1 MTPSHA
7 TAVALGAPD
16 SVEESTIDIALKHV
30 DDATPMMQQFL
41 ALKDAHRDYL
51 LFYRMG
57 DFYELFFDD
66 AVTAAELLDIAL
78 TKRGKHAGEDIPM
91 CGVPVH
97 SAEGYL
103 ERLIAKG
110 QKVAI
115 CEQTED
121 PAEAK
126 KRGSKSVVRRE
137 VVRIVTPGTITEDTL
152 LDARAANYL
161 AAIAKVSNDW
171 GLAWVDITTGDF
183 HVMELDPRQLPME
196 LARLQPKEIILNDLL
211 FGLEEYTDLW
221 REWKAAL
228 TIQPNSFFDSQ
239 KGERLLK
246 EEYQLAVLDS
256 FGNLTRADI
265 AACGALLDYVRL
277 TQKTA
282 LPRLDA
288 PSKESSSH
296 FMAIDA
302 ATRANLELMQTLSG
316 SRKGSLLAT
325 IDRTATAAG
334 ARLLAQHLSTPLT
347 EPLFINER
355 LNAAEYLLDEQNLRS
370 DIRALLR
377 ACPDLE
383 RAVSRLC
390 LGRGGP
396 RDLLAILAGLK
407 AAQQVKAMLN
417 HVDAPLPQL
426 LDHYRA
432 RLGSFEQQIDTLTR
446 AMKDDVGLLARD
458 GGFIREGYHSALD
471 EFRTLRDEAR
481 RVIAQLQSRYQQETG
496 INGLKIKHNNVL
508 GYFIEITA
516 MHEKKVLESFIHRQT
531 LANNMRYSTVELS
544 ELERNISEAATKAL
558 KLELEIFGELV
569 QMVQACAEP
578 VIHAARALAGLD
590 VASSHAE
597 LAEQNRYTRPT
608 VDDSTAFD
616 ITAGRHPVVEANL
629 QKNGEH
635 AFVGNGCNLADA
647 QRLWLLTGPNMAGKS
662 TFLRQNALIAI
673 LAQIGSFVPADA
685 AHIGVVDKLF
695 SRVGAADDLAR
706 GRSTFMVEM
715 VETAT
720 ILNNATARS
729 LVILDEIGRGTATY
743 DGLSI
748 AWAVVEHLHNAC
760 ACRALF
766 ATHYHELTA
775 LKDSLPA
782 LAPHTMRVKEWKGE
796 VVFLHEVMAGS
807 ADRSY
812 GIHVAKLAGLPKGV
826 ITRANT
832 ILAGLESGKGKT
844 ALSAEAMPLFAFGAQ
859 AAPEPAEPEPS
870 AVEEA
875 LKALNPDDLTP
886 KAALEMLYKLKETLK
901 N

>member
-1 MTPSHA
+1 MNTTHA
-7 TAVALGAPD
+7 TAIRVETDTAPETN
-16 SVEESTIDIALKHV
+16 VIDIALRHL
-30 DDATPMMQQFL
+30 DEATPMMQQFL
-41 ALKDAHRDYL
+41 ALKAEHRDYL

-66 AVTAAELLDIAL
+66 AATAAELLDIAL

-152 LDARAANYL
+152 LDARSASYL
-161 AAIAKVSNDW
+161 AAIAKVGTDW
-171 GLAWVDITTGDF
+171 GLAWVDISTGDF
-183 HVMELDPRQLPME
+183 HVMELEPRQLPME
-196 LARLQPKEIILNDLL
+196 LARLQPKEIIINDLL
-211 FGLEEYTDLW
+211 FADETHVELW

-228 TIQPNSFFDSQ
+228 TIQPNSFFDSK

-246 EEYQLAVLDS
+246 EEYELAVLDS

-265 AACGALLDYVRL
+265 AACGALLDYVQL

-302 ATRANLELMQTLSG
+302 ATRANLELMQTLAG

-347 EPLFINER
+347 EPAFITER
-355 LNAAEYLLDEQNLRS
+355 HNAAEYLLDEQNLRA

-407 AAQQVKAMLN
+407 SAASVKDLLN
-417 HVDAPLPQL
+417 HVSAPLPQL
-426 LDHYRA
+426 LEHYRT
-432 RLGSFEQQIDTLTR
+432 RLGSFEREIDTLTR
-446 AMKDDVGLLARD
+446 ALKDEVGLLARD
-458 GGFIREGYHSALD
+458 GGFIREGYHGALD

-481 RVIAQLQSRYQQETG
+481 RVIAQLQSRYQEETG
-496 INGLKIKHNNVL
+496 ISGLKIKHNNVL

-516 MHEKKVLESFIHRQT
+516 THEKKVLESFIHRQT

-544 ELERNISEAATKAL
+544 ELERNISEAADKAL
-558 KLELEIFGELV
+558 KLELECFGELV
-569 QMVQACAEP
+569 RMVQEAAEP
-578 VIHAARALAGLD
+578 IIHAARALAGLD
-590 VASSHAE
+590 VAASHAE
-597 LAEQNRYTRPT
+597 LAEQSRYTRPT
-608 VDDSTAFD
+608 VDDSTAFA
-616 ITAGRHPVVEANL
+616 ITAGRHPVVEAHL
-629 QKNGEH
+629 QKSGDH
-635 AFVGNGCNLADA
+635 AFVGNDCDLADA

-748 AWAVVEHLHNAC
+748 AWAVVEHLHNTC
-760 ACRALF
+760 ASRALF

-775 LKDSLPA
+775 LKDTLPA

-796 VVFLHEVMAGS
+796 VVFLHEVMAGA

-826 ITRANT
+826 IARANT
-832 ILAGLESGKGKT
+832 ILAGLESGEGKAANLT
-844 ALSAEAMPLFAFGAQ
+844 DSMPLFAFGAQ
-859 AAPEPAEPEPS
+859 AAPEPAEAEPS
-870 AVEEA
+870 AVETA
-875 LKALNPDDLTP
+875 LQALNPDELTP
-886 KAALEMLYKLKETLK
+886 KAALEALYALKETLK
-901 N
+901 S

>member
-1 MTPSHA
+1 MKNSNLAEHSAETDIA
-7 TAVALGAPD
+7 AAQTL
-16 SVEESTIDIALKHV
+16 TDIALAHT

-41 ALKDAHRDYL
+41 AIKQEHRDYM

-66 AVTAAELLDIAL
+66 AVTAAELLDISL

-97 SAEGYL
+97 SSEGYL

-152 LDARAANYL
+152 LDARSASYL
-161 AAIAKVSNDW
+161 AAIAKVANCW
-171 GLAWVDITTGDF
+171 ALAWVDISTGEF
-183 HVMELDPRQLPME
+183 HVMELEPRQLAME
-196 LARLQPKEIILNDLL
+196 LARLQPKEIMISDAS
-211 FGLEEYTDLW
+211 FASDEQTELW
-221 REWKAAL
+221 REHKDRL

-246 EEYQLAVLDS
+246 AEYNVAVLDS

-265 AACGALLDYVRL
+265 AACGALLDYVQL
-277 TQKTA
+277 TQKLA

-288 PSKESSSH
+288 PSKETTSH

-302 ATRANLELMQTLSG
+302 ATRSNLELMNTLSG
-316 SRKGSLLAT
+316 TRKGSLLST
-325 IDRTATAAG
+325 IDRTVTAAG
-334 ARLLAQHLSTPLT
+334 ARVLAQHLSTPLT
-347 EPLFINER
+347 EPLFITER
-355 LNAAEYLLDEQNLRS
+355 LNAVEYMLDEQTLRL
-370 DIRALLR
+370 DIRQQLR

-383 RAVSRLC
+383 RALSRLC
-390 LGRGGP
+390 LSRGGP
-396 RDLLAILAGLK
+396 RDLQAVLAGLQS
-407 AAQQVKAMLN
+407 AQAIKSMLN
-417 HVDAPLPQL
+417 EITSPLPQL
-426 LDHYRA
+426 VDHYRS
-432 RLGSFEQQIDTLTR
+432 RLGSFEREMDTLKR
-446 AMKDDVGLLARD
+446 ALKDEVGLLARD
-458 GGFIREGYHSALD
+458 GGFIREGYHAALD
-471 EFRTLRDEAR
+471 NFRTLRDEAR

-516 MHEKKVLESFIHRQT
+516 LHEKKVLESFIHRQT
-531 LANNMRYSTVELS
+531 LANNMRYSTVELA
-544 ELERNISEAATKAL
+544 ELERNISEAADKAL
-558 KLELEIFGELV
+558 KLELELFGELLA
-569 QMVQACAEP
+569 MVQQAAED
-578 VIHAARALAGLD
+578 ITHAARALAGLD
-590 VASSHAE
+590 VAASHAE
-597 LAEQNRYTRPT
+597 LTEHLRYTRPL
-608 VDDSTAFD
+608 VDESTAFD
-616 ITAGRHPVVEANL
+616 VQGGRHPVVEVHL

-635 AFVGNGCNLADA
+635 AFVGNHCNLADT

-673 LAQIGSFVPADA
+673 LAQIGCYVPADH

-720 ILNNATARS
+720 ILNNATGRS

-748 AWAVVEHLHNAC
+748 AWAVVEYLHNVN

-766 ATHYHELTA
+766 ATHYHELTV
-775 LKDSLPA
+775 LRETLPA
-782 LAPHTMRVKEWKGE
+782 LAPHTMKVKEWKGE
-796 VVFLHEVMAGS
+796 VVFLHEVMAGA

-826 ITRANT
+826 INRANS
-832 ILAGLESGKGKT
+832 ILAGLESDKGGRSPRLADT
-844 ALSAEAMPLFAFGAQ
+844 MPLFAYGA
-859 AAPEPAEPEPS
+859 AHAEPIAESEPS
-870 AVEEA
+870 AVEET
-875 LKALNPDDLTP
+875 LKSINPDDLTP
-886 KAALEMLYKLKETLK
+886 KAALEMLYRLKAMS
-901 N
+901 

>member
-1 MTPSHA
+1 MTMTHA
-7 TAVALGAPD
+7 TAVRVDSTDADAPSAIDTALRHI
-16 SVEESTIDIALKHV
+16 EE
-30 DDATPMMQQFL
+30 ATPMMQQFL
-41 ALKDAHRDYL
+41 ALKDEHRDYL

-66 AVTAAELLDIAL
+66 AAKAAELLDIAL

-152 LDARAANYL
+152 LDARSASYL

-171 GLAWVDITTGDF
+171 ALAWVDITTGDF
-183 HVMELDPRQLPME
+183 HVMELESRQLAME
-196 LARLQPKEIILNDLL
+196 LARLQPKEVIINDLL
-211 FGLEEYTDLW
+211 FGDEAHVELW
-221 REWKAAL
+221 REWKSAL

-246 EEYQLAVLDS
+246 EEYELAVLDS

-265 AACGALLDYVRL
+265 AACGALLDYVQL

-347 EPLFINER
+347 EPQFINER
-355 LNAAEYLLDEQNLRS
+355 LNAAEYLLDEQNLRL
-370 DIRALLR
+370 DIRDLLR

-407 AAQQVKAMLN
+407 SAGAVKDLLN
-417 HVDAPLPQL
+417 NVSAPLPQL
-426 LDHYRA
+426 LEHYRT

-446 AMKDDVGLLARD
+446 ALKDEVGLLARD
-458 GGFIREGYHSALD
+458 GGFIREGYHAALD

-481 RVIAQLQSRYQQETG
+481 RVIAQLQSRYQEETG

-516 MHEKKVLESFIHRQT
+516 AHEKKVLESFIHRQT

-544 ELERNISEAATKAL
+544 ELERNISEAADKAL
-558 KLELEIFGELV
+558 KLELELFSELV
-569 QMVQACAEP
+569 QMVQQAAEP
-578 VIHAARALAGLD
+578 IIHAARAMAGLD
-590 VASSHAE
+590 VAASHAE
-597 LAEQNRYTRPT
+597 LAEQSRYTRPT
-608 VDDSTAFD
+608 VDDSTAFA
-616 ITAGRHPVVEANL
+616 ITAGRHPVVEAHL
-629 QKNGEH
+629 QKSGEH
-635 AFVGNGCNLADA
+635 AFVGNNCDLADA

-775 LKDSLPA
+775 LKDTLTA

-812 GIHVAKLAGLPKGV
+812 GIHVAKLAGLPKPV
-826 ITRANT
+826 ISRANT
-832 ILAGLESGKGKT
+832 ILAGLESGKGKAANLT
-844 ALSAEAMPLFAFGAQ
+844 DSMPLFAFSAQ
-859 AAPEPAEPEPS
+859 PAPEPTEPEPS

-886 KAALEMLYKLKETLK
+886 KAALELIYALRAQVD
-901 N
+901 

>member
-1 MTPSHA
+1 MKSNTQAARPADGSPIAEPSI
-7 TAVALGAPD
+7 T
-16 SVEESTIDIALKHV
+16 DIALANTG
-30 DDATPMMQQFL
+30 DATPMMQQFL
-41 ALKDAHRDYL
+41 SIKQEHRDYM

-66 AVTAAELLDIAL
+66 AIKAAELLDIAL

-103 ERLIAKG
+103 ERLISKG

-152 LDARAANYL
+152 LDARASSYL
-161 AAIAKVSNDW
+161 AAIGKVAGDW
-171 GLAWVDITTGDF
+171 ALAWVDISTGEF
-183 HVMELDPRQLPME
+183 HVMQIEPRQLAME
-196 LARLQPKEIILNDLL
+196 LARLQPKEIIISEPL
-211 FGLEEYTDLW
+211 FGMDEQHELW
-221 REWKAAL
+221 REWNARL
-228 TIQPNSFFDSQ
+228 TIQPASFFDSQ

-246 EEYQLAVLDS
+246 EEYKVAVLDS
-256 FGNLTRADI
+256 FGSLNRADI
-265 AACGALLDYVRL
+265 TACGALLDYVRL
-277 TQKTA
+277 TQKIA

-288 PSKESSSH
+288 PSKQTSGH

-302 ATRANLELMQTLSG
+302 ATRSNLELTQTLSG
-316 SRKGSLLAT
+316 NRKGSLLAT
-325 IDRTATAAG
+325 IDRTASAAG

-355 LNAAEYLLDEQNLRS
+355 LNALEYLLDEQHLRG
-370 DIRALLR
+370 DIRQTLR
-377 ACPDLE
+377 ECPDLE
-383 RAVSRLC
+383 RALSRIC

-396 RDLLAILAGLK
+396 RDLQAIHSGMRC
-407 AAQQVKAMLN
+407 AAHIKHMLN
-417 HVDAPLPQL
+417 SMDGSLPQL
-426 LDHYRA
+426 VEHYRE
-432 RLGSFEQQIDTLTR
+432 RLGNFENPMDTLAR
-446 AMKDDVGLLARD
+446 ALRDEVRLLARD
-458 GGFIREGYHSALD
+458 GGFIREGYHAALD
-471 EFRTLRDEAR
+471 RFRTLRDEAR
-481 RVIAQLQSRYQQETG
+481 RVIAQLQSRLQEETG
-496 INGLKIKHNNVL
+496 ISMLKIKHNNVL

-516 MHEKKVLESFIHRQT
+516 THEKKVLESFIHRQT

-544 ELERNISEAATKAL
+544 ELERNISEAADKAL
-558 KLELEIFGELV
+558 KLELELFGELT
-569 QMVQACAEP
+569 QMVQHHAED
-578 VIHAARALAGLD
+578 ITHAARALAGLD
-590 VASSHAE
+590 VAASHAE
-597 LAEQNRYTRPT
+597 LAGQNRYNRPL
-608 VDDSTAFD
+608 VDESLAFD
-616 ITAGRHPVVEANL
+616 IAGGRHPVVEAHL
-629 QKNGEH
+629 QQQGEH
-635 AFVGNGCNLADA
+635 AFVGNSCNLADT

-673 LAQIGSFVPADA
+673 LAQIGCYVPADS

-720 ILNNATARS
+720 ILNNATNRS

-748 AWAVVEHLHNAC
+748 AWAVVEYLHNVNT
-760 ACRALF
+760 CRALF
-766 ATHYHELTA
+766 ATHYHELTV
-775 LKDSLPA
+775 LRETLPA
-782 LAPHTMRVKEWKGE
+782 LAPHSMKVKEWKGE
-796 VVFLHEVMAGS
+796 VVFLHEVVTGT

-826 ITRANT
+826 ITRAGA
-832 ILAGLESGKGKT
+832 ILAGLESDKGGRSPRLADT
-844 ALSAEAMPLFAFGAQ
+844 MPLFAFGATHS
-859 AAPEPAEPEPS
+859 EPVPEPEPS

-875 LKALNPDDLTP
+875 LKALNPDELSP
-886 KAALEMLYKLKETLK
+886 KQALEMLYALRAKL
-901 N
+901 